1 MKKLLAVAVLN
12 FSFIFTALGLNA
24 QPELIYK
31 KKNCANEAISAY
43 DHIYSLTYD
52 SQLTYSAADTAY
64 DDCISAGGSPGG
76 LID

>member
-1 MKKLLAVAVLN
+1 MKKLLAVTVL
-12 FSFIFTALGLNA
+12 FISFIFTAMGLNA

-31 KKNCANEAISAY
+31 KKNCSDEAINAY

-52 SQLTYSAADTAY
+52 SQLAYSAADMAY
-64 DDCISAGGSPGG
+64 DDCISAGGSSGG

>member
-1 MKKLLAVAVLN
+1 M
-12 FSFIFTALGLNA
+12 SFNA

-31 KKNCANEAISAY
+31 KKNCANEAIGVY

-52 SQLTYSAADTAY
+52 SQLAYSAADTAY
-64 DDCISAGGSPGG
+64 DDCISAGGSPGV